1 MKTLQKVT
9 KNALEMGKKD
19 QLSVKINCKKFIS
32 VLRDEVRGID
42 ADVSYYLAAGRYSE
56 KGLDNKP
63 NIHILPKAI
72 QACLDKHSDKI
83 DMIFKDF
90 GSYDYY
96 FDNLPCD
103 SDRVSLIKGVERVI
117 LNVNYAFDEL
127 LDLAERIEDDYGMD
141 PSDLEDCLL
150 TVE

>member
-1 MKTLQKVT
+1 
-9 KNALEMGKKD
+9 MGRKD

-32 VLRDEVRGID
+32 VLRDEVREID
-42 ADVSYYLAAGRYSE
+42 ADVSYYLAAGKYSE

-63 NIHILPKAI
+63 NIYILPKAI

-83 DMIFKDF
+83 DMIFKEF
-90 GSYDYY
+90 GGYDYY

-103 SDRVSLIKGVERVI
+103 MDRVSLIRGVERVI
-117 LNVNYAFDEL
+117 LNVNYAYGEL

-141 PSDLEDCLL
+141 PHDLEASLL
-150 TVE
+150 TME